1 MIINRKLLNDL
12 KLDENQPLEA
22 KFGAGSEDSRFE
34 IQKQE
39 PFS

>member
-22 KFGAGSEDSRFE
+22 EFGAESEDLRFK

-39 PFS
+39 PFN